1 MSRGTRAPARI
12 CTAVVVCLTR
22 RIRSR
27 LVRGCVAVLAAT
39 MAIAGC
45 SPPAPDVPA
54 AAPAEGGVASTEAV
68 PLRLSGTVEAVQAT
82 TVTVPRLQGPTVPLL
97 IVGLVEPGTRVAQGD
112 PLVEFDRQQQERD
125 AFDRRAELINLESDI
140 AKKRAEQTALDAKD
154 RTELTAAEHDVE
166 RALLEVRQNDLVA
179 RIEAEK
185 NTLALEQA
193 RARFAQLQKTY
204 KLKRDAA
211 AADLK
216 ILEIRRARAARAL
229 TYAEGNAK
237 LMLTRAPFGG
247 LVVVKRTYR
256 NGSFV
261 EIARGDEVRPGT
273 PIVDIVDTTAMR
285 VRARVNQA
293 DVVLVKV
300 GQAVKI
306 GLDGFPDLSFNGQ
319 IVSLAPLAG
328 ASGLSQDVRSFVAVV
343 SIEGSHAQL
352 LPDLTASID
361 IPAAPRAAATTLAA
375 GGH

>member
-1 MSRGTRAPARI
+1 VRSRAYALVATV
-12 CTAVVVCLTR
+12 AVVMAAACSSPGPATTLATQP
-22 RIRSR
+22 
-27 LVRGCVAVLAAT
+27 AAT
-39 MAIAGC
+39 
-45 SPPAPDVPA
+45 S
-54 AAPAEGGVASTEAV
+54 AESA

-82 TVTVPRLQGPTVPLL
+82 TVTVPRLQGPAVPLL
-97 IVGLVEPGTRVAQGD
+97 IVGLVEPGTRVAAGD

-125 AFDRRAELINLESDI
+125 AFDRRAELINLDSDI
-140 AKKRAEQTALDAKD
+140 TKKRAEQTALDAKD

-166 RALLEVRQNDLVA
+166 RAQLEVRQNDLVA

-185 NTLALEQA
+185 NTLGLEQA
-193 RARFAQLQKTY
+193 RARLAQLQKTY
-204 KLKRDAA
+204 TLKRAAA
-211 AADLK
+211 AADLQ

-229 TYAEGNAK
+229 SYAEGNAK
-237 LMLTRAPFGG
+237 LMLTPAPFGG

-273 PIVDIVDTTAMR
+273 PIVDIVDTTSMR

-293 DVVLVKV
+293 DVSLVHV

-306 GLDGFPDLSFNGQ
+306 GLDGFPELSFNGQ
-319 IVSLAPLAG
+319 ITSLAPLAA

-361 IPAAPRAAATTLAA
+361 IPATPGPAVARVAA
-375 GGH
+375 GRLP